1 MDKQAHSRFLT
12 WLHLQEPWKGE
23 SVGAVYC
30 AVVKEN
36 ARPPVPPDFPPV
48 LLPLMQECWASDPA
62 TRPTYLQVQQRLQT
76 ALRAAIRSS
85 QMMKAVSS

>member
-1 MDKQAHSRFLT
+1 MLY
-12 WLHLQEPWKGE
+12 LQEPWKGE

-36 ARPPVPPDFPPV
+36 ARPPVPSDFPSV

-62 TRPTYLQVQQRLQT
+62 KRPTYLQVQQRLQA

-85 QMMKAVSS
+85 QMVKAVSS